1 MKNPEEVKGRQLPIL
16 TVVED
21 IDALCGY
28 LATKPTGAPLK
39 DAKAVVDPK
48 HLDARK
54 IAALKF
60 WGFVDEDSTGKLKIK
75 ELGRTL
81 ARTPAT
87 NRAPL
92 YQELIREIS
101 PYREIGR
108 TSCRGRA

>member
-1 MKNPEEVKGRQLPIL
+1 MKNPEECKGHQLPIL

-21 IDALCGY
+21 IDALCSY
-28 LATKPTGAPLK
+28 LATKPTGALLK
-39 DAKAVVDPK
+39 DAKAVVDSK

-54 IAALKF
+54 IASLKF

-75 ELGRTL
+75 ELGRTF
-81 ARTPAT
+81 AKTPAT

-101 PYREIGR
+101 PYRAIIE
-108 TSCRGRA
+108 